1 MKLTEESMK
10 VLEAGIPKLAE
21 GAFQQAYY
29 QALTT
34 SGQVMRAVNGRL
46 VVTHADGSETL
57 VRAIH
62 SPLKVATGAKFK
74 LKRRVSAAG

>member
-21 GAFQQAYY
+21 GAFRQAYD
-29 QALTT
+29 QALAT

-46 VVTHADGSETL
+46 VVTYADGSEML

-62 SPLKVATGAKFK
+62 SPYKVTAGAKFK
-74 LKRRVSAAG
+74 LKRRVTAAG